1 MTGATVGRGDEKSGR
16 QRARRIPYKVNVV
29 MRPREEVELLRGEV
43 CNLSTG
49 GMFIKTMLPLKPGTV
64 FDVEV
69 PMQPLN
75 YIGPV
80 RVLWTR
86 SREEGPDQPYG
97 MAVEW
102 VNLTMNQKK
111 LLYRQ
116 IDGHVRSG
124 GMILAG
130 DHDGWREPRSPAGM
144 PSASTGASPDRTRLI
159 VGVAIAVVLALV
171 VLLVL
176 L

>member
-1 MTGATVGRGDEKSGR
+1 VGRDEEKSGQ
-16 QRARRIPYKVNVV
+16 QRARRIPYQVNVV
-29 MRPREEVELLRGEV
+29 MRPRTDVELLKGEV
-43 CNLSTG
+43 CNLSSG
-49 GMFIKTMLPLKPGTV
+49 GMFIKTAFPLKEGTI

-80 RVLWTR
+80 KVLWTR
-86 SREEGPDQPYG
+86 DHDGGPDKPCG

-102 VNLTMNQKK
+102 INLSISQKK

-116 IDGHVRSG
+116 IDDHVRNGGILLVGNPVPRAEARPSSG
-124 GMILAG
+124 A
-130 DHDGWREPRSPAGM
+130 PQSP
-144 PSASTGASPDRTRLI
+144 TGAVSDRTALI
-159 VGVAIAVVLALV
+159 VGLSIAVA
-171 VLLVL
+171 VLLVIVIVL

>member
-1 MTGATVGRGDEKSGR
+1 MGRGDEKSAQ

-29 MRPREEVELLRGEV
+29 MRPREEAERLRGEV
-43 CNLSTG
+43 YNLSTG

-86 SREEGPDQPYG
+86 NREEGPDQPYG

-102 VNLTMNQKK
+102 VDLTMSQKK

-116 IDGHVRSG
+116 IDSHVRRG
-124 GMILAG
+124 GRILAG
-130 DHDGWREPRSPAGM
+130 NHDGRRELRSPAGM
-144 PSASTGASPDRTRLI
+144 SGASKGASADRTKLV
-159 VGVAIAVVLALV
+159 VGFAIAVVVALV
-171 VLLVL
+171 VLLL
-176 L
+176 LR

>member
-1 MTGATVGRGDEKSGR
+1 MGRDKGKSGQ

-29 MRPREEVELLRGEV
+29 MRPRDQSELLQGEV
-43 CNLSTG
+43 CNLSMG
-49 GMFIKTMLPLKPGTV
+49 GMFIKTMMPLEPGTV

-86 SREEGPDQPYG
+86 HREGGPDEPYG
-97 MAVEW
+97 MAVGW
-102 VNLTMNQKK
+102 VDLSMNQKK

-116 IDGHVRSG
+116 IDGHVRVG
-124 GMILAG
+124 GAILAG
-130 DHDGWREPRSPAGM
+130 NPEVQREDRKVAGVTSGS
-144 PSASTGASPDRTRLI
+144 SAAAPDRTKLI
-159 VGVAIAVVLALV
+159 VGLSIAAVVLLIV
-171 VLLVL
+171 VIVLL
-176 L
+176 

>member
-1 MTGATVGRGDEKSGR
+1 VGKGDEKSGQ

-29 MRPREEVELLRGEV
+29 MRPREATELLQGEV
-43 CNLSTG
+43 CNLSMG
-49 GMFIKTMLPLKPGTV
+49 GMFIKTMMPLEPGTV

-75 YIGPV
+75 YIGSV
-80 RVLWTR
+80 KVLWVR
-86 SREEGPDQPYG
+86 HREGGPDEPYG

-116 IDGHVRSG
+116 IDGHVRIG
-124 GMILAG
+124 GNLLIG
-130 DHDGWREPRSPAGM
+130 NPVERGEDRPPAGA
-144 PSASTGASPDRTRLI
+144 PPASMNAAPDRTKLI
-159 VGVAIAVVLALV
+159 VGLSIAVV
-171 VLLVL
+171 VLLVIVIVL
-176 L
+176 M